1 MTRIEPLK
9 TARLIRA
16 LITTRLRTKPKRPLS
31 MGKAGSFPFPY
42 SSLLVSS
49 KITHLTKLYIGMYRI
64 YSIKLATTSNKRPS
78 LWEENLISAHVP
90 RPPPRPPLHHPPP
103 PPLQQQQQ
111 QQQLL
116 PFLLLWSYDPFADML
131 RCDTSMRQYAPENSL
146 NDLTDNEIEIDLVQ
160 CYQEISPK
168 TEFIE
173 QLKFCSSTSS
183 HFAIFFTYF

>member
-90 RPPPRPPLHHPPP
+90 RPPPRPPLPHPPP
-103 PPLQQQQQ
+103 HPP
-111 QQQLL
+111 
-116 PFLLLWSYDPFADML
+116 PATTTTTTATTTNPG
-131 RCDTSMRQYAPENSL
+131 
-146 NDLTDNEIEIDLVQ
+146 V
-160 CYQEISPK
+160 
-168 TEFIE
+168 
-173 QLKFCSSTSS
+173 LKWTRKVSGY
-183 HFAIFFTYF
+183 FFTALSASLVVWPICRYVTLWYIYEAICTREFP